1 MTRSEAI
8 EWLDLCAASQLA
20 DITPAQC
27 AELARLLREVEAK
40 KPKPSPEPYIL
51 DRPGMP

>member
-8 EWLDLCAASQLA
+8 EWLELMSRCQLA

-27 AELARLLREVEAK
+27 AELARLLREMEP
-40 KPKPSPEPYIL
+40 KPKVEPEPYIL
-51 DRPGMP
+51 DRGGMP